1 MHSHYL
7 QASLRTSKSSRMA
20 SQAATAVIVDA
31 VVMKI
36 LHAHSFARTS
46 AQAVSVLSNLLTRYL
61 VLLASACG
69 QFSELAG
76 RSNLSVHDLVACLE
90 ELGTN
95 VDELAECCTEGVE
108 LSRYASSSAKRLD
121 DLADFRGMIRLVRL
135 TLINAFCSVGYLEEG
150 FIPADDPI
158 PLHYAPL
165 AKDVALIDG
174 VVEDCEESDD
184 GLSDPPEFVPVA
196 VVDRFTEPLSYR
208 EHPTAS
214 FLPDFLP
221 PFPDASQPQSPS
233 PTPAPHAVKMER
245 PPSPLPQHITSISAG
260 DYLMQVPYSESVL
273 ASTPSWHLPSQPSAI
288 RTSKPPPPR
297 FPTPSTQQAL
307 LAAYHHILTHP
318 VSQPGP
324 PNPAKHK
331 VAMAL
336 LSQIQNNARWD
347 APSTLYANVAPCP
360 PRVASI
366 GPSYPIAHSTLEDS
380 RPAKDVDKEL
390 DKRPMLPPAPPRP
403 VFTNDKPVYLASQQ
417 ASRLPELARQ
427 VLPVCTL
434 CFLACAMLR
443 LPCIGSR
450 TVAYDPP
457 HASSS
462 SATRVAETVLWSG
475 CPSAMEFLAE
485 HVCRAR
491 RQRWRR
497 RRRYQRARRV
507 IVYAPGC
514 ADVCDVGL

>member
-1 MHSHYL
+1 
-7 QASLRTSKSSRMA
+7 MA

-121 DLADFRGMIRLVRL
+121 DLADFRG
-135 TLINAFCSVGYLEEG
+135 YLEEG

-165 AKDVALIDG
+165 AKDVVLIDG

-184 GLSDPPEFVPVA
+184 ELSDPPEFVPVA
-196 VVDRFTEPLSYR
+196 AVDRFTEPLSYR

-427 VLPVCTL
+427 VLPGPVL
-434 CFLACAMLR
+434 
-443 LPCIGSR
+443 SR
-450 TVAYDPP
+450 TTRLTHPP
-457 HASSS
+457 VLQRGSQKLYYGPGVPAPWNSSLSMSAAQGGKGGEDGGATNGQDASSFTLPDAQMFATWDYEMKQHNEPLGAGRRGRTSTAPIVSLS
-462 SATRVAETVLWSG
+462 SLGR
-475 CPSAMEFLAE
+475 PSK
-485 HVCRAR
+485 
-491 RQRWRR
+491 
-497 RRRYQRARRV
+497 
-507 IVYAPGC
+507 
-514 ADVCDVGL
+514 VGT